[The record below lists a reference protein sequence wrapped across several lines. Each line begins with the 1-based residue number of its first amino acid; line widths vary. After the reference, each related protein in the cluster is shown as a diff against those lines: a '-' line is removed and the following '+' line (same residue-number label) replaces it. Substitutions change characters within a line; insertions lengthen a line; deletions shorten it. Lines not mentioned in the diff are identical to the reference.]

1 MRSTLSLLPLLG
13 SLSSTGA
20 SPVTQSESSV
30 TFVSPSQFSA
40 GSAQNVV
47 VEYAGSVDGE
57 LTITYGPCD
66 GDISPAAGQRIGS
79 THVGAHPLAA
89 RHAEHD
95 AQRPTKFVWLTPADA
110 APGCLRAFVDGELV
124 GQSDELVVARRMARR
139 AEKKKSFV
147 EVAGEDSQWF
157 DGVAYLQQKQPDEA
171 FVASAKSKSFGILG
185 AGISGLMSSLLLD
198 SVGIHNWTIL
208 ESSDRLGGRI
218 KTVYLNG
225 TSPDE
230 GQYHELGPM
239 RFPFEITDAATNTT
253 FPINDQKMIFQLADV
268 LNELNADND
277 PSYQV
282 KFWEWIQT
290 NANTPVDNPNR
301 RADGTFLSRG
311 EVAANPA
318 FQTSTVYSNATA
330 AAKAI
335 TALDDFKGLSPERV
349 RMYATNIF
357 AAYKQAKDDGMFDY
371 SEVSYLRDVIKTD
384 LNTTDEVTPS
394 HIYWPMWEYETV
406 YFLASKWLTIQGG
419 LSRLPAAFE
428 PLLNDR
434 IRYNT
439 KVNGIRYD
447 AADNKVAVSS
457 RPTGT
462 DPFAAADEVDRFDYV
477 LNSVPL
483 NLMKFWSLPPY
494 SSLLKRAIDRTL
506 FANAAKVAV
515 QFKTRFWEHLDR
527 PILGGCTRITSPQLG
542 QVCYPSW
549 HLNATGPG
557 TMLASYISDY
567 EATVACAMPEAE
579 HMAYIKRALAE
590 VHGADVVED
599 NWTGNYARHCWE
611 QDEHHAGA
619 FTMQIFAQQHLY
631 LPAFY
636 QTEFNTVFIGEA
648 ATFTHTWIFSA
659 LESATR
665 GTVQLLLDM
674 GLVDEAK
681 QITNTWMARWID
693 V

>member
-1 MRSTLSLLPLLG
+1 MRSTISLLPLLG
-13 SLSSTGA
+13 SLSSAAA
-20 SPVTQSESSV
+20 SPLAQPAL
-30 TFVSPSQFSA
+30 TFVSPSKFSP

-47 VEYAGSVDGE
+47 VEYTGPVDGE
-57 LTITYGPCD
+57 LTITYGSCD
-66 GDISPAAGQRIGS
+66 AEADVATAGQRIGS
-79 THVGAHPLAA
+79 THVGAHPLAE
-89 RHAEHD
+89 RHAEHEKR
-95 AQRPTKFVWLTPADA
+95 RPTKFVWLTPDDA
-110 APGCLRAFVDGELV
+110 APGCLRAFVDDELV
-124 GQSDELVVARRMARR
+124 GQSEELVVAKRMARR
-139 AEKKKSFV
+139 SERKSFV
-147 EVAGEDSQWF
+147 DVAGTDSMWF

-185 AGISGLMSSLLLD
+185 GGISGLMSSLLLD
-198 SVGIHNWTIL
+198 SVGIRNWKIL
-208 ESSDRLGGRI
+208 ESSERVGGRI
-218 KTVYLNG
+218 RTVYLNG
-225 TSPDE
+225 TTPEE

-239 RFPFEITDAATNTT
+239 RFPFEITDAETNET
-253 FPINDQKMIFQLADV
+253 FPINDQKMVFQLADV
-268 LNELNADND
+268 LNELNAGND
-277 PSYQV
+277 AVQV
-282 KFWEWIQT
+282 KFWDWIQS
-290 NANTPVDNPNR
+290 NPNTPVDNPNR
-301 RADGTFLSRG
+301 RADGTFLSRA
-311 EVAANPA
+311 EVAADPSLQVKA
-318 FQTSTVYSNATA
+318 VYSNATA
-330 AAKAI
+330 AAEAI

-349 RMYATNIF
+349 KMYATNIF

-371 SEVSYLRDVIKTD
+371 SEVSYLRDVIRTD
-384 LNTTDEVTPS
+384 LNTTDEVTPN

-428 PLLNDR
+428 PLLDGR
-434 IRYNT
+434 IRYGT
-439 KVNGIRYD
+439 KVNGIHYN
-447 AADNKVAVSS
+447 ACNKTVSVS
-457 RPTGT
+457 WRPTGAE
-462 DPFAAADEVDRFDYV
+462 PFSTVDQVDRFDYV

-483 NLMKFWSLPPY
+483 NLMKFWKLPPY
-494 SSLLKRAIDRTL
+494 SSLLKRSIDRTL

-549 HLNATGPG
+549 QLNATGPG

-590 VHGADVVED
+590 VHGAEVVEE

-681 QITNTWMARWID
+681 QITNKWMARWID